1 MKLIRLVMKLN
12 MNMNRI
18 SNEINKISNVS
29 EYEQD

>member
-1 MKLIRLVMKLN
+1 MKLIRLVMKL
-12 MNMNRI
+12 NMNRI